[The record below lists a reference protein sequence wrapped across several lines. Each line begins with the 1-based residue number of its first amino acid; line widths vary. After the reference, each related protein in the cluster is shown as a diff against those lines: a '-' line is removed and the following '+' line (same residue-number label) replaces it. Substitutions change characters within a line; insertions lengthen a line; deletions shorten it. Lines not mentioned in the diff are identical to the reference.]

1 MRTRSIALWQL
12 VGGVLIL
19 AVNVAAIIQSPD
31 RLLGYEYLFSSLAV
45 ALLAIVSGTMLW
57 QRKPRGI
64 PLSIVSQVLQLVW
77 VSLPSIQF
85 GSTLGP
91 TIGPRITSS
100 SVFVSFGFYGRAGLS
115 LLPNS
120 ARYHFP
126 LDVTVNIL
134 ACVALIALF
143 RGYERRPLES
153 ATAQRAA

>member
-45 ALLAIVSGTMLW
+45 ALLAIVSGTLLW

-64 PLSIVSQVLQLVW
+64 RLSIMSQLLQLAW
-77 VSLPSIQF
+77 VSLPSIVF

-91 TIGPRITSS
+91 TFGPRITSTGI
-100 SVFVSFGFYGRAGLS
+100 SVSLGFYGRGGLM
-115 LLPNS
+115 LLPTG
-120 ARYHFP
+120 ARYQFP

-134 ACVALIALF
+134 ACVALIGLL